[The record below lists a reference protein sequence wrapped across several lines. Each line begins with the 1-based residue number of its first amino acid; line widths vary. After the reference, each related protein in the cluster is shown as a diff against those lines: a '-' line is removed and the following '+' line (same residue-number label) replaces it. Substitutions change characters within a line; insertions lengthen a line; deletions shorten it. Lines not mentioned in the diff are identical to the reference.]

1 MKRSPRRTVRIGWL
15 TLALF
20 ALAATVVL
28 GLTGC
33 GGGGTSV
40 APPDPTRLIGQW
52 NYADDYN
59 TITMTIT
66 ADNKVQLSETAVM
79 RAWHPPTL
87 HGTGNGTIN
96 FNTGDYS
103 GTIHYTYSTEYL
115 DANFRGK
122 VAPGADNDHLNVTL
136 YPGQV
141 TGHSSGIQ
149 PVDSLGSQMT
159 VIFTRQ
165 RAASAASLVTNASRN
180 PVEGFNLLT
189 CGTIAGLR

>member
-1 MKRSPRRTVRIGWL
+1 MHSPLLRVTPVAWLSLGLL
-15 TLALF
+15 TL
-20 ALAATVVL
+20 VIVL
-28 GLTGC
+28 SLTGC
-33 GGGGTSV
+33 GGGGGESV
-40 APPDPTRLIGQW
+40 VPLDRTNLIGQW

-66 ADNKVQLSETAVM
+66 ADSNIQLAETAVM
-79 RAWHPPTL
+79 RAYHPPTL

-96 FNTGDYS
+96 FDNGNYS
-103 GTIHYTYSTEYL
+103 GTIHYTYASEYL

-122 VAPGADNDHLNVTL
+122 VAPGTDADHLNVTL

-159 VIFTRQ
+159 VVFTKQ
-165 RAASAASLVTNASRN
+165 RTAGAASRITGMPHRAGDILQSLATGVIINYR
-180 PVEGFNLLT
+180 
-189 CGTIAGLR
+189 